1 MARFYTGEELEKRMN
16 KELSIES
23 IIEGSRT
30 EENDGGEE
38 ILHYLIRE
46 QKNYKKAKK
55 QTITKDDLERDD
67 LLGEVLREYQV
78 GLDQIR
84 KDIHVK
90 DGKKFLRSR
99 AIYQIKNDMTYT
111 KDVLKGTFGYHTHP
125 VESTEY
131 DLDFIDFT
139 NPVHVKALLPLKMEF
154 NPQQELSII
163 LLDFQEVIER
173 TDLTETERLIIEM
186 MRDNMK
192 NVDIGIEFGM
202 NPTQIHRAIAKIVKK
217 ICKTSNE

>member
-1 MARFYTGEELEKRMN
+1 MARYYTEEELEKRMN

-23 IIEGSRT
+23 IIAGSRT

-46 QKNYKKAKK
+46 QKNYKKTKK
-55 QTITKDDLERDD
+55 QTITKGDLERDD
-67 LLGEVLREYQV
+67 LLGEVLREYQL

-84 KDIHVK
+84 KDVHVK

-111 KDVLKGTFGYHTHP
+111 KDVLKGTFGYNTHP
-125 VESTEY
+125 LESTEY
-131 DLDFIDFT
+131 DLDFINFA

-192 NVDIGIEFGM
+192 NIDIGIEFGM